1 MKLTNSDYVSILK
14 YYNINIDNLNDNSIK
29 KKAEY
34 ILANK
39 MCRCIKSVQKKS
51 NYKLNEQ
58 NAIALCR
65 KSVLKNKNI
74 NIFNFSCK
82 KKAKLYPQ
90 KNGLSKT
97 IKITKFK
104 PQLKLYTPKRLRQ
117 LKDNKRTQKKIN
129 KKNN

>member
-1 MKLTNSDYVSILK
+1 MKLTKKDYISILN
-14 YYNINIDNLNDNSIK
+14 YYKININNLNDDAIK
-29 KKAEY
+29 KKAEL

-65 KSVLKNKNI
+65 KSVIKNKNI

-90 KNGLSKT
+90 KDGLSKT

-104 PQLKLYTPKRLRQ
+104 PQLKLYTPKKLRQ
-117 LKDNKRTQKKIN
+117 LKNTKRTKKNKRTKK
-129 KKNN
+129 